1 MEKIKLDR
9 PVIVEGK
16 YDRQKLASVAE
27 CEIIT
32 TEGFGI
38 FKDENRKK
46 YISRIAENGIIVLT
60 DSDSAGMMIRSH
72 LKSFIPPEKIINVYV
87 PAVKGRERRKSAPS
101 AEGILGVE
109 GTDPGVLRKV
119 LEKYAVSAGNGGMVK
134 ADLYEIGLSG
144 KANSSLLR
152 DKVSQK
158 LGLPPRLPAN
168 MFLGALNRITNLEEL
183 KKICTEIENEARF
196 ADAQGKDR
204 R

>member
-1 MEKIKLDR
+1 M
-9 PVIVEGK
+9 
-16 YDRQKLASVAE
+16 
-27 CEIIT
+27 
-32 TEGFGI
+32 
-38 FKDENRKK
+38 
-46 YISRIAENGIIVLT
+46 
-60 DSDSAGMMIRSH
+60 
-72 LKSFIPPEKIINVYV
+72 
-87 PAVKGRERRKSAPS
+87 
-101 AEGILGVE
+101 
-109 GTDPGVLRKV
+109 LRKV